1 MNFSIVYSTTYEYD
15 QPVSEQHNILRVMPA
30 STDTQRVHSF
40 ELSVEPAAHLYRHRD
55 YFGTETVSF
64 NVAAR
69 HERLEIEARSRVST
83 IAPSP
88 PPQASPDGIEDDSYR
103 REAGEFLL
111 PWSRVGAADR
121 LAEIAAE
128 VRASTP
134 LETVNAL
141 CTLIPE
147 RFEYRPGV
155 TYVGSTIDDLLAGGA
170 GVCQDFV
177 HLALAVLRRESI
189 GARYV
194 SGYLFAPGENGRRS
208 AEVETHAWIEALLPG
223 EDGGEPRWVGADP
236 TNSRL
241 AGEEHVKIGH
251 GRHYADVPPI
261 RGVYGGQAH
270 ADSELSVHMI
280 HQDRDP

>member
-15 QPVSEQHNILRVMPA
+15 RPVSEQHNTLRVMPA

-40 ELSVEPAAHLYRHRD
+40 ELSVEPMAHLYRHRD
-55 YFGTETVSF
+55 YFGTEVVGF

-69 HERLEIEARSRVST
+69 HERLEIQARSRVST
-83 IAPSP
+83 IAPPP
-88 PPQASPDGIEDDSYR
+88 PPQGQPDGIEADSYR
-103 REAGEFLL
+103 GEAGEFLL
-111 PWSRVGAADR
+111 PESQIGDTDP
-121 LAEIAAE
+121 LAEIASEA
-128 VRASTP
+128 RAATP
-134 LETVNAL
+134 LDTVEAL
-141 CTLIPE
+141 CALIPE
-147 RFEYRPGV
+147 RFEYRPGA

-177 HLALAVLRRESI
+177 HLALAILRREAI

-208 AEVETHAWIEALLPG
+208 AEVETHAWLEALLPG

-261 RGVYGGQAH
+261 RGVYRGEAQ
-270 ADSELSVHMI
+270 ADSSLAVQMTDLDQEG
-280 HQDRDP
+280 

>member
-1 MNFSIVYSTTYEYD
+1 MNFSITYSTAYEYD
-15 QPVSEQHNILRVMPA
+15 QPVSEQHNTLRVMPA

-40 ELSVEPAAHLYRHRD
+40 ELRVEPTAHLYRHRD
-55 YFGTETVSF
+55 YFGTEVVSF

-88 PPQASPDGIEDDSYR
+88 PPHGPSGGIEAESYR
-103 REAGEFLL
+103 REAG
-111 PWSRVGAADR
+111 
-121 LAEIAAE
+121 E

-134 LETVNAL
+134 LETVEAL

-155 TYVGSTIDDLLAGGA
+155 TYVGSTIDELLAGGA

-208 AEVETHAWIEALLPG
+208 AEVETHAWLEALLPG
-223 EDGGEPRWVGADP
+223 EDGGESRWVGADP

-241 AGEEHVKIGH
+241 AGEVHVKIGH

-261 RGVYGGQAH
+261 RGVYGGQAQANH
-270 ADSELSVHMI
+270 ELSVQMI
-280 HQDRDP
+280 DLDE

>member
-1 MNFSIVYSTTYEYD
+1 MNFSITYSTAYEYD

-40 ELSVEPAAHLYRHRD
+40 ELRVEPTAHLYRHRD
-55 YFGTETVSF
+55 YFGTEVVSF

-88 PPQASPDGIEDDSYR
+88 PPQGPSGGIEAESYR

-111 PWSRVGAADR
+111 PWSRVGAVDR
-121 LAEIAAE
+121 LAEIAGE

-134 LETVNAL
+134 LETVEAL

-155 TYVGSTIDDLLAGGA
+155 TYVGSTIDELLAGGA

-208 AEVETHAWIEALLPG
+208 AEVETHAWLEALLPG
-223 EDGGEPRWVGADP
+223 EDGGESRWVGADP

-241 AGEEHVKIGH
+241 AGEVHVKIGH

-261 RGVYGGQAH
+261 RGVYGGQAQ
-270 ADSELSVHMI
+270 ADHELSVQMI
-280 HQDRDP
+280 DLDE